1 MKKTKILALLLA
13 AVFCV
18 SGCGK
23 GAETAKKQQELKQ
36 EGMELQSSGDYE
48 GAIAKYEEALK
59 LSNMKVGEAEI
70 DIAYYKASAQYRG
83 GDLAGAID
91 TYSAI
96 LAVKEEENSYLG
108 RGLLYMAAQDTQK
121 AEEDLNKALLETDDP
136 LIQGIIYNAVNETEK
151 AKECFEKARKAGD
164 LEAVF
169 YLADLYEKAG
179 DHNYAAI
186 LLEEYIADEEAGAEG
201 YLIVGRHYFEEGSY
215 EEALDMMQKGIALG
229 ESGVLK
235 NLLQEE
241 IACFEKLGDFASA
254 KEKAQ
259 TYLESYPDDAVMQ
272 KEYEFLKSR

>member
-1 MKKTKILALLLA
+1 MKRTKILALFLTIT
-13 AVFCV
+13 FCL
-18 SGCGK
+18 SGCGT
-23 GAETAKKQQELKQ
+23 GAEIAQKQQELKQ
-36 EGMELQSSGDYE
+36 EGMQLQVSGDYE
-48 GAIAKYEEALK
+48 GALAKYEEALK

-70 DIAYYKASAQYRG
+70 DLAYYKASAQYRS
-83 GDLAGAID
+83 GDLEGAID

-108 RGLLYMAAQDTQK
+108 RGLLYVAAQDMQK

-136 LIQGIIYNAVNETEK
+136 LIQGIIYDVVNETEK

-164 LEAVF
+164 SEAVF
-169 YLADLYEKAG
+169 YLANLYEKAG
-179 DHNYAAI
+179 DHNYATT
-186 LLEEYIADEEAGAEG
+186 LLEEYIADGEAGAEG

-215 EEALDMMQKGIALG
+215 KEALDVMQKGIALG

-241 IACFEKLGDFASA
+241 VACYEKLGDFVNAR
-254 KEKAQ
+254 EKVQA
-259 TYLESYPDDAVMQ
+259 YLESYPDDAVMQ